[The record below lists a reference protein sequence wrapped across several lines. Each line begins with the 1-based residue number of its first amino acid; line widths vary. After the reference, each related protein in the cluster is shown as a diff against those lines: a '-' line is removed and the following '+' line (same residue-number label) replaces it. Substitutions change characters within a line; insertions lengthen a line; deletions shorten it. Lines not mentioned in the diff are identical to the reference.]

1 LSGGTL
7 TAGAFA
13 TTIAAAG
20 VAFGG
25 YAWNNVTSA
34 HRSAARVMAA
44 GVVSK
49 HVTLSSGTTLSYSE
63 GPPAGPA
70 LVLIHGQ
77 ASARHTFDRVFPALS
92 VNFHVFAV
100 DVAGHGASDR
110 TPGRYDV
117 HTIGA
122 DLVEFLRVTVGEP
135 AIVSGHSSGGL
146 LAAWMAAE
154 APDAVSAVL
163 LEDPPLFTTEPARY
177 LRQFNYVDLA
187 RPAHDFLQQVA
198 ESDFASW
205 YMSHNAW
212 IRYFGGGRDGIIRYA
227 QKQRR
232 RHPEK
237 ALTLWF
243 FPPVINET
251 FAHMHTF
258 DPEFA
263 ESFYRHDWQAG
274 FDQSRVLA
282 AITQPTT
289 LVHTNWRVTDEDI
302 LEGAMTDD
310 DAARARELLTDC
322 RYERVNT
329 GHGFH
334 FENPTA
340 FVTLLNQLSARAARA
355 DALG

>member
-1 LSGGTL
+1 MAGT
-7 TAGAFA
+7 FA
-13 TTIAAAG
+13 ATIAAAG
-20 VAFGG
+20 VVLGG
-25 YAWNNVTSA
+25 YGWNNVTSA
-34 HRSAARVMAA
+34 RRSAARVRAA
-44 GVVSK
+44 GFVAK
-49 HVTLSSGTTLSYSE
+49 QVTVSSGTTLSYSE

-77 ASARHTFDRVFPALS
+77 ASARHTYDRVLPALS
-92 VNFHVFAV
+92 INFHVFAV
-100 DVAGHGASDR
+100 DVAGHGTSDC

-122 DLVEFLRVTVGEP
+122 DLTEFIRVAVGGP
-135 AIVSGHSSGGL
+135 AVVSGHSSGGL

-154 APDAVSAVL
+154 APDTVSAVL
-163 LEDPPLFTTEPARY
+163 LEDAPLFSTEPVRY
-177 LRQFNYVDLA
+177 TRQFNYVDLA
-187 RPAHDFLQQVA
+187 RPAHHFLQQAA

-205 YMSHNAW
+205 YMAHNAW
-212 IRYFGGGRDGIIRYA
+212 IAYFGNGKDGIIRYA
-227 QKQRR
+227 HNQRR

-243 FPPVINET
+243 FPPVVSET

-263 ESFYRHDWQAG
+263 ESFYRLHWQAE
-274 FDQSRVLA
+274 FDQSSVLA

-289 LVHTNWRVTDEDI
+289 LVHANWRVTDAGI

-329 GHGFH
+329 GHAFH
-334 FENPTA
+334 FEESKA

-355 DALG
+355 DALGQ